1 MATSVAVAAR
11 RWRDVK
17 ITPAHR
23 LYALGGILLLS
34 LVICA
39 RQFSG
44 QGEGFPIVPLLVAGA
59 AYLLSIRELFSTAS
73 FPKSVVVGG
82 LVLAA
87 VWHIAFLAIPTG
99 SDDDV
104 RRYVWDGRMQ
114 RLGHNPYIVAP
125 DDPVVASL
133 HTAET
138 RTLNHSDLPSPYP
151 PGAQLFFRVVT
162 AIHESTL
169 AMRIALVM
177 CEVAIG
183 FVLFGIFRSTRQGM
197 HWILAFA
204 WNPLLAT
211 EVAGSGHIDIF
222 GVLLLV
228 VSFAAL
234 LRRWRTIAA
243 VAFALAIAVKFL
255 PVVLLPLFWRRVR
268 IRDAVIAATVFVLLY
283 LPFLSHGR
291 IPLGSLGTYIQSFR
305 FNDPV
310 FAVIE
315 RLVTP
320 RVAAG
325 LAVVVG
331 LIVAASVRAKSQALS
346 ADAFAWPMAAS
357 LLCAPVI
364 YPWYLLW
371 LLPFARSI
379 STLPIIIWTASIIP
393 TYIVWHLRAA
403 GHPWILPAW
412 VMPLEYVSVVLTAA
426 VIALVRMTKSS
437 VRQSPTD

>member
-1 MATSVAVAAR
+1 VKLSAV
-11 RWRDVK
+11 
-17 ITPAHR
+17 HR
-23 LYALGGILLLS
+23 LYALGIILLVS

-39 RQFSG
+39 RNFGG
-44 QGEGFPIVPLLVAGA
+44 QGEAFAVVPLLVAGV
-59 AYLLSIRELFSTAS
+59 AYLLAIRELFSTAS
-73 FPKSVVVGG
+73 FPKSVVIGG

-104 RRYVWDGRMQ
+104 RRYVWDGLLQ
-114 RLGHNPYIVAP
+114 RHGGNPYIVVP
-125 DDPVVASL
+125 DDLSVAGL
-133 HTAET
+133 HTGET
-138 RTLNHSDLPSPYP
+138 HTLNHSDLASPYP
-151 PGAQLFFRVVT
+151 PGAQLFFRAVT

-169 AMRIALVM
+169 AMRIALVI

-183 FVLFGIFRSTRQGM
+183 FVLFGIFRSTHQGA

-211 EVAGSGHIDIF
+211 EVAGSGHIDIL
-222 GVLLLV
+222 GVLFLV

-243 VAFALAIAVKFL
+243 IAFALAIAVKFL
-255 PVVLLPLFWRRVR
+255 PAVLLPLFWRRVR
-268 IRDAVIAATVFVLLY
+268 IRDAVIAAIVFVLLY
-283 LPFLSHGR
+283 LPFLNHGR

-310 FAVIE
+310 FAAIE
-315 RLVTP
+315 RFVTP
-320 RVAAG
+320 QVAAG

-331 LIVAASVRAKSQALS
+331 LIVAASFRAKSQALS
-346 ADAFAWPMAAS
+346 ADALAWPMAAS
-357 LLCAPVI
+357 LLCAPVV

-379 STLPIIIWTASIIP
+379 STLPIIIWTVSIIP

-412 VMPLEYVSVVLTAA
+412 VMRLEFGLVVLTAA
-426 VIALVRMTKSS
+426 IIVLVRRAKSS
-437 VRQSPTD
+437 VR